1 MAEEIKR
8 IAGEYNIPC
17 CDAWHTSGINRFT
30 WKHFTHSSVV
40 MNPDYDPEKEYVAPY
55 PQYAD
60 QSHMNDAG
68 IRAPRRVHR
77 RVCRRNIKFRGM
89 R

>member
-1 MAEEIKR
+1 
-8 IAGEYNIPC
+8 
-17 CDAWHTSGINRFT
+17 
-30 WKHFTHSSVV
+30 

-68 IRAPRRVHR
+68 YARLGECIAAFAEG
-77 RVCRRNIKFRGM
+77 I
-89 R
+89 